1 MKLDKS
7 SEINKLTIIKKMQ
20 WIIFII
26 LLYFE
31 IAYTGTGP
39 DWYWLEN

>member
-7 SEINKLTIIKKMQ
+7 SEINQINIIKKMQ

-26 LLYFE
+26 LLQN
-31 IAYTGTGP
+31 I
-39 DWYWLEN
+39 LK

>member
-7 SEINKLTIIKKMQ
+7 SEINKINIIKKMQ

-26 LLYFE
+26 LLQN
-31 IAYTGTGP
+31 I
-39 DWYWLEN
+39 LK

>member
-7 SEINKLTIIKKMQ
+7 SEINKINIIKKIQ

-26 LLYFE
+26 LLQN
-31 IAYTGTGP
+31 I
-39 DWYWLEN
+39 LK

>member
-7 SEINKLTIIKKMQ
+7 SKINKITIIKKMQ

-26 LLYFE
+26 LLQN
-31 IAYTGTGP
+31 I
-39 DWYWLEN
+39 LK

>member
-7 SEINKLTIIKKMQ
+7 SEIHKITLIKKMQ

-26 LLYFE
+26 LLYYY
-31 IAYTGTGP
+31 I
-39 DWYWLEN
+39 LK